1 MNFTKKEEIL
11 NEEIGRYSVRAEED
25 LSELRNNYE
34 IIRKIN
40 SSISFGYDIDK
51 IGYAITALKVNDLK
65 VNGIPLNDNAPLEN
79 VENKIRELSEKFDAI
94 IEVARKARENLT
106 SLKIDAAS
114 IAAFKKALN
123 S

>member
-11 NEEIGRYSVRAEED
+11 NEEIGRYSIRAEED
-25 LSELRNNYE
+25 LSELRINYE
-34 IIRKIN
+34 KIRKIN
-40 SSISFGYDIDK
+40 SSISVGYEIDK
-51 IGYAITALKVNDLK
+51 IGYAITYLKVNE
-65 VNGIPLNDNAPLEN
+65 IPLNDDASLKN

-106 SLKIDAAS
+106 SLKIDSGS
-114 IAAFKKALN
+114 ISAFKKTLN

>member
-11 NEEIGRYSVRAEED
+11 NEEIGRYSVKAEED
-25 LSELRNNYE
+25 LSELRINYE
-34 IIRKIN
+34 KIRKIN
-40 SSISFGYDIDK
+40 SSISVGYEIDK
-51 IGYAITALKVNDLK
+51 IGYGITDLKVND
-65 VNGIPLNDNAPLEN
+65 NDAPLEN

-114 IAAFKKALN
+114 IAALKKALN

>member
-25 LSELRNNYE
+25 LSELRINYE
-34 IIRKIN
+34 KIRKIN
-40 SSISFGYDIDK
+40 SSISIGYEIDK
-51 IGYAITALKVNDLK
+51 IGYAITDLKVND
-65 VNGIPLNDNAPLEN
+65 NNDAPLEN

-106 SLKIDAAS
+106 SLKIDSGS
-114 IAAFKKALN
+114 ISALKKP
-123 S
+123 

>member
-1 MNFTKKEEIL
+1 MNFTEKEEIL
-11 NEEIGRYSVRAEED
+11 NEEIGRYSVKAEED
-25 LSELRNNYE
+25 LSELRINYE
-34 IIRKIN
+34 KIRKIN
-40 SSISFGYDIDK
+40 SSISVGYEIDK
-51 IGYAITALKVNDLK
+51 IGYAITD
-65 VNGIPLNDNAPLEN
+65 LNDAPLEN

>member
-25 LSELRNNYE
+25 ISELRNNYE
-34 IIRKIN
+34 KIRKIN
-40 SSISFGYDIDK
+40 SSISVGYEIDK
-51 IGYAITALKVNDLK
+51 IGYAITDLKVND
-65 VNGIPLNDNAPLEN
+65 NDAPLEN

-114 IAAFKKALN
+114 IAALKKALN

>member
-11 NEEIGRYSVRAEED
+11 NEEIGRYSVKAEED
-25 LSELRNNYE
+25 LSELKIIYE
-34 IIRKIN
+34 KIRKIN
-40 SSISFGYDIDK
+40 SSISVGYEIDK
-51 IGYAITALKVNDLK
+51 IGYAITELKVND
-65 VNGIPLNDNAPLEN
+65 NDAPLE
-79 VENKIRELSEKFDAI
+79 KIRELSEKFDAI
-94 IEVARKARENLT
+94 IEETRKARENLT

>member
-11 NEEIGRYSVRAEED
+11 NEEIGRYSVKAEED
-25 LSELRNNYE
+25 LSELRINYE
-34 IIRKIN
+34 KIRKIN
-40 SSISFGYDIDK
+40 SSISVGYEIDK
-51 IGYAITALKVNDLK
+51 IGYAITDLKVND
-65 VNGIPLNDNAPLEN
+65 NDAPLEN

-94 IEVARKARENLT
+94 IEIARKARENLT

-114 IAAFKKALN
+114 IAALRKALN

>member
-25 LSELRNNYE
+25 ISELRNNYE
-34 IIRKIN
+34 KIRKIN
-40 SSISFGYDIDK
+40 SSISVGYDIDN
-51 IGYAITALKVNDLK
+51 IRYAITDLIG
-65 VNGIPLNDNAPLEN
+65 NEHPLIENENLED
-79 VENKIRELSEKFDAI
+79 VDEKIRELSEKFDAI
-94 IEVARKARENLT
+94 IEVARKTRENLT

-114 IAAFKKALN
+114 IAALKKALN

>member
-25 LSELRNNYE
+25 LSELRINYE
-34 IIRKIN
+34 SLRRKI
-40 SSISFGYDIDK
+40 SSISVGYEIDK
-51 IGYAITALKVNDLK
+51 IGYAITDLK
-65 VNGIPLNDNAPLEN
+65 VNEIPLNDNAALEN
-79 VENKIRELSEKFDAI
+79 VENKIRELSEKFDAV
-94 IEVARKARENLT
+94 IEVTRRARENLT